1 MIIQGVIKE
10 EVQIIRNL
18 EVGVLPEIWCQRH
31 GGMLGVEISA
41 SIKGRNKSQPE
52 IEKEQ
57 SKLG

>member
-1 MIIQGVIKE
+1 MVIQGVITE

-31 GGMLGVEISA
+31 RGMLGVEISA
-41 SIKGRNKSQPE
+41 YIKGRNKSQLE